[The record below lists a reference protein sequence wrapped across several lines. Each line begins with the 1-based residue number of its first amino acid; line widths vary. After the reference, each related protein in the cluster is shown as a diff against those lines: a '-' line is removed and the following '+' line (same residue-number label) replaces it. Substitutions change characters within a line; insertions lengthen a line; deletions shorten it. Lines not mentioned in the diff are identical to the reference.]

1 MSAPGD
7 RVRRPMTLRTKIVA
21 GVAALVAGIL
31 LTVSLFSDIALRA
44 TVDSMV
50 DGQVAASMSGFEH
63 SVHKSRNIAARSG
76 DTDSPKGFGKEL
88 VDFVGH
94 APGTIIA
101 MTVDGEI
108 VDAARFTDAGGVP
121 LDEST
126 VDEIESAA
134 ARLAAAPDGQ
144 AVSAGSAPDGATLD
158 GLDPVDLQLAEF
170 GAYRATVATDR
181 SDSLLF
187 VAVSSAAAEQTVV
200 AHAIVNLALA
210 AFAILAAVVGVAL
223 LVRAALRPLS
233 RVAAAASAVT
243 DVALD
248 SGEVSVPMRVD
259 PHDVDDRTEVGQVG
273 QALELLLRHVDDALR
288 VRSATDLR
296 MRRFIT
302 DASHELRTP
311 LAAIRGYAELTR
323 QDSEHLPETTEF
335 ALSRIESEASRMSS
349 LVSELLLLARLDE
362 GQDVQHD
369 EIDLADLVIAAV
381 SDAQAAYRDHEWI
394 VNVPEA
400 AVTISGD
407 PERLHQMMSNLLG
420 NAGVHTP
427 EGTTISVTVTL
438 PMTDVA
444 GGASTGGSRVE
455 SSGAGRGLV
464 RVLVADTGPGVDP
477 ELVPILFERFVRGD
491 PSRGRGN
498 GSTGLGLAIVRSI
511 VEAHAGTVEVQSSG
525 AGTTFVVELPSAER
539 PVAQRRAPAAAP
551 EPSPSRSST
560 GAADHVS
567 SDAPAGSLPTSINDE
582 RSAEHEA
589 PVG

>member
-63 SVHKSRNIAARSG
+63 SVHKSRNNAARSG

-121 LDEST
+121 LDAAT

-134 ARLAAAPDGQ
+134 ARL
-144 AVSAGSAPDGATLD
+144 SAGSAGSAGSASAGAALD

-200 AHAIVNLALA
+200 AHTIVNLALA

-259 PHDVDDRTEVGQVG
+259 PDDVDDRTEVGQVG

-323 QDSEHLPETTEF
+323 QDSENLPETTEF

-394 VNVPEA
+394 VNVPDA

-438 PMTDVA
+438 PVTDA
-444 GGASTGGSRVE
+444 TGGASTGGSRVE
-455 SSGAGRGLV
+455 SPGAGRGLV
-464 RVLVADTGPGVDP
+464 RVLVADTGPGIDP

-511 VEAHAGTVEVQSSG
+511 VEAHAGTVEVQSSA
-525 AGTTFVVELPSAER
+525 AGTTFVVELPAAER
-539 PVAQRRAPAAAP
+539 PGVPRPAPATANVDPAP
-551 EPSPSRSST
+551 SGSPS
-560 GAADHVS
+560 GAPDHAP
-567 SDAPAGSLPTSINDE
+567 SDAPAGSPPTSISDE
-582 RSAEHEA
+582 RSAEHET

>member
-50 DGQVAASMSGFEH
+50 DGQVAASLSGFEH
-63 SVHKSRNIAARSG
+63 SVHKSRNNAARSG

-121 LDEST
+121 LDAAT

-134 ARLAAAPDGQ
+134 ERLSAGPAG
-144 AVSAGSAPDGATLD
+144 SAGSAESEGLAGSAGSAADGAALD
-158 GLDPVDLQLAEF
+158 QLDPVDLQLAEF

-187 VAVSSAAAEQTVV
+187 VAVSSAAAEETVV
-200 AHAIVNLALA
+200 AHTIVNLALA

-259 PHDVDDRTEVGQVG
+259 PDDVDGRTEVGQVG

-323 QDSEHLPETTEF
+323 QDSENLPETTEF
-335 ALSRIESEASRMSS
+335 ALSRIESEANRMSS

-394 VNVPEA
+394 VNVPES

-438 PMTDVA
+438 PATDDA
-444 GGASTGGSRVE
+444 GAPKP
-455 SSGAGRGLV
+455 GLV
-464 RVLVADTGPGVDP
+464 RVLVADTGPGIDP

-511 VEAHAGTVEVQSSG
+511 VEAHAGTVEVQWSG
-525 AGTTFVVELPSAER
+525 AGTTFVVELPAAER
-539 PVAQRRAPAAAP
+539 PVAQRPVPVAEQ
-551 EPSPSRSST
+551 EPSPSRSSSA
-560 GAADHVS
+560 AADHLA
-567 SDAPAGSLPTSINDE
+567 SDAPVGSPPTSIDD